1 MNLDLIAINNLS
13 LLSEHNNDTHFLQV
27 NDKIEFEEKE
37 KDKDYENITELND
50 IEYPLGGATIRMH
63 AFMLGLIEDG
73 HQVGC
78 IVYNGLE
85 SKNKDKQISLIESY
99 KANHGIKFFRWI
111 FYRIPRLI
119 KSIK

>member
-1 MNLDLIAINNLS
+1 MRLLFAELNLPYL
-13 LLSEHNNDTHFLQV
+13 
-27 NDKIEFEEKE
+27 
-37 KDKDYENITELND
+37 LND

-85 SKNKDKQISLIESY
+85 CKNKDKHNNNGTIE
-99 KANHGIKFFRWI
+99 
-111 FYRIPRLI
+111 
-119 KSIK
+119 